1 MIRKQ
6 YANQARLRRHQRVR
20 KKVSG
25 TTERPRLSVFR
36 SGTQIYAQ
44 VIDDTLGRTLLAAS
58 SRDADYAPLAK
69 SGAKVPSGDDSPAA
83 IKGLADNRLIKQAFL
98 VGQLVAQRAKA
109 QGIERVVF
117 DRGGYIYHGRVAALA
132 EGARAGGLD
141 F

>member
-1 MIRKQ
+1 MKTTTN
-6 YANQARLRRHQRVR
+6 ANETRLRRHRRVR

-36 SGTQIYAQ
+36 SGNQIYAQ
-44 VIDDTLGRTLLAAS
+44 VIDDVVGRTLTAAS
-58 SRDADYAPLAK
+58 SRDAEV
-69 SGAKVPSGDDSPAA
+69 SGAAPVIDFDADSTPKA
-83 IKGLADNRLIKQAFL
+83 INGLLENRRVRQAFA

-109 QGIERVVF
+109 TGIERVVF

-132 EGARAGGLD
+132 EGARRGGLD